1 MKLPKPSERLKRL
14 VACGTLQTDDPAILE
29 QIARIG
35 KESTE
40 DGYIASD
47 GTGGYIKFLA
57 GSIPADKNS
66 KHIHIEVVSC
76 DCSQEPQKPNCPLEK
91 IQMMI
96 DQFNGLMVE
105 ADFSAVFWIPI
116 RSLPAFGLILGCKVE
131 SEFESMKIR
140 QSTAIFTVERGPVDQ
155 IYWTRLPK
163 QPDLINIAL
172 SVSKITSFDRDYL
185 TSIELLMNRTFDF
198 LVLEEHLNAE
208 RA

>member
-1 MKLPKPSERLKRL
+1 
-14 VACGTLQTDDPAILE
+14 
-29 QIARIG
+29 
-35 KESTE
+35 
-40 DGYIASD
+40 
-47 GTGGYIKFLA
+47 
-57 GSIPADKNS
+57 
-66 KHIHIEVVSC
+66 
-76 DCSQEPQKPNCPLEK
+76 
-91 IQMMI
+91 
-96 DQFNGLMVE
+96 
-105 ADFSAVFWIPI
+105 
-116 RSLPAFGLILGCKVE
+116 
-131 SEFESMKIR
+131 MKIR